1 MPNAVELL
9 NQRNHPQ
16 RQALT
21 DEMHVRR
28 FPPFAAPAR
37 VFQVVVI
44 TTDEPAD
51 ASWQHAAEL
60 LTYYGLHPP
69 AKGKYLNAQLGR
81 LAFSWEKHSE
91 FATYSFIDPG
101 PFSEPFDAPTMADSL
116 PLNWIA
122 EMPGKTL
129 RATQIALLAAH
140 SPEPTESMLAS
151 WFSRGELVCCDVMGG
166 EARIWSNFLLNSN
179 GLGRLLIH
187 DRNLVGNGDPSRLV
201 RRLQEIGN
209 YRNMALLG
217 LPAAQ
222 HFSPALSLLDRRL
235 AAVSREIATGTVP
248 DQELMQ
254 KISQL
259 AADLASLAAETSY
272 RMSATKAYAQL
283 VGDRM
288 SGLNVVRIPG
298 HQTLVDFTE
307 RRLTPAVRTCESF
320 SMRTEALSQHAAWA
334 SSLMRMRIET
344 ALEHQNRDLLDSM
357 NRRAQLQ
364 LKLQQTVEGLSVI
377 AISYYAI
384 GILGYV
390 FKAVAHYRPAWDP
403 TLFAGIAAPFVVTGA
418 WLLLRRSHRRLTR
431 SDE

>member
-1 MPNAVELL
+1 MPSAVEIL

-28 FPPFAAPAR
+28 FPPFSAPAR
-37 VFQVVVI
+37 VFQIVVV
-44 TTDEPAD
+44 TTDEPID
-51 ASWQHAAEL
+51 APWQHAVEL
-60 LTYYGLHPP
+60 LTHFGLHPP

-91 FATYSFIDPG
+91 FATYSFIDPE
-101 PFSEPFDAPTMADSL
+101 PFAEPFDAPVMESL
-116 PLNWIA
+116 PHHWIA
-122 EMPGKTL
+122 ELPGKTL
-129 RATQIALLAAH
+129 RATQIALLSSQ
-140 SPEPTESMLAS
+140 SPEPTDSQLAS
-151 WFSRGELVCCDVMGG
+151 WFSTGELVCCDVMGG

-187 DRNLVGNGDPSRLV
+187 DRKLAGTGDPSRLV

-217 LPAAQ
+217 LPVAQ
-222 HFSPALSLLDRRL
+222 HFSPALSDLDRRL
-235 AAVSREIATGTVP
+235 AAVSREISVGAGP

-254 KISQL
+254 RISKL

-283 VGDRM
+283 VKDRM
-288 SGLNVVRIPG
+288 SGLDVVRIPG
-298 HQTLVDFTE
+298 HQTLVEFTE

-320 SMRTEALSQHAAWA
+320 SQRTEALSQHAAWA

-357 NRRAQLQ
+357 NRRAQMQ

-390 FKAVAHYRPAWDP
+390 FKAVSHYEPNLDP
-403 TLFAGIAAPFVVTGA
+403 TFLSGIAAPFVVLGA
-418 WLLLRRSHRRLTR
+418 WLLLRKMHHRLSRSV
-431 SDE
+431 E

>member
-1 MPNAVELL
+1 MPSAVELL

-28 FPPFAAPAR
+28 FPPFTAPAR
-37 VFQVVVI
+37 IFQVVVI
-44 TTDEPAD
+44 TTDEPTD
-51 ASWQHAAEL
+51 SSWQHAAEL
-60 LTYYGLHPP
+60 LTHYGLHPP
-69 AKGKYLNAQLGR
+69 SRGKYLNAQLR
-81 LAFSWEKHSE
+81 HLAFSWEKHSE
-91 FATYSFIDPG
+91 FSTYSFIDPA
-101 PFSEPFDAPTMADSL
+101 PFSDPFDSPTLADSL
-116 PLNWIA
+116 PLDWIA
-122 EMPGKTL
+122 EMPGRTL
-129 RATQIALLAAH
+129 RATQVALLPRR
-140 SPEPTESMLAS
+140 SPEPTDAMLAS

-166 EARIWSNFLLNSN
+166 EARIWSNFLRSSN

-187 DRNLVGNGDPSRLV
+187 DRGLVGDGDPSRLV

-217 LPAAQ
+217 LPVAQ
-222 HFSPALSLLDRRL
+222 HFTPALSALDKRL
-235 AAVSREIATGTVP
+235 AAVSRDIAADAVP
-248 DQELMQ
+248 DDELMR
-254 KISQL
+254 KISKQ
-259 AADLASLAAETSY
+259 AADLASLAAETGY

-283 VGDRM
+283 VKDRM

-298 HQTLVDFTE
+298 HQTLVDFTD

-320 SMRTEALSQHAAWA
+320 SNRTEALSQHAAWA

-344 ALEHQNRDLLDSM
+344 ALENQNRDLLDSM

-390 FKAVAHYRPAWDP
+390 FKALSHYEPAWDP
-403 TLFAGIAAPFVVTGA
+403 TLLAGVAAPFVVIGA
-418 WLLLRRSHRRLTR
+418 WLLLGRLHRKLARSI
-431 SDE
+431 E

>member
-1 MPNAVELL
+1 MPSAVELL

-37 VFQVVVI
+37 IFQVVLV
-44 TTDEPAD
+44 TTDEPTD
-51 ASWQHAAEL
+51 SSWQHAAEL
-60 LTYYGLHPP
+60 LTHYGLHPP
-69 AKGKYLNAQLGR
+69 ARGKYLNAQLGR

-91 FATYSFIDPG
+91 FATYSFIDSD
-101 PFSEPFDAPTMADSL
+101 PFSEPFDSPTMLDSL
-116 PLNWIA
+116 PLDWIA

-129 RATQIALLAAH
+129 RATQIALLPNR
-140 SPEPTESMLAS
+140 SPEPTDSMLAS

-187 DRNLVGNGDPSRLV
+187 DRSLVGDGDPSRLV

-222 HFSPALSLLDRRL
+222 HFSPTLAALDKRL
-235 AAVSREIATGTVP
+235 ASVSREIAAGTVP
-248 DQELMQ
+248 DDELMHR
-254 KISQL
+254 ISKL

-283 VGDRM
+283 VKDRM

-320 SMRTEALSQHAAWA
+320 SQRTEALSQHAAWA

-344 ALEHQNRDLLDSM
+344 ALENQNRDLLDSM

-390 FKAVAHYRPAWDP
+390 FKALSDYRPGWNP
-403 TLFAGIAAPFVVTGA
+403 TLMAGIAVPFVVVGA
-418 WLLLRRSHRRLTR
+418 WLLLHRLHQRLTR
-431 SDE
+431 SLE

>member
-1 MPNAVELL
+1 MPSAVEIL

-28 FPPFAAPAR
+28 FPPFCAPAR
-37 VFQVVVI
+37 IFQIVVV
-44 TTDEPAD
+44 TTDEAQD
-51 ASWQHAAEL
+51 ASWKHAAEL
-60 LTYYGLHPP
+60 LTQFGLHPP
-69 AKGKYLNAQLGR
+69 ARGKYLNAQLGR
-81 LAFSWEKHSE
+81 LSFSWEKHSE
-91 FATYSFIDPG
+91 FATYSFIDPE
-101 PFSEPFDAPTMADSL
+101 PFADPFDAPTVMESL
-116 PLNWIA
+116 PHQWIA
-122 EMPGKTL
+122 EMPGRTL
-129 RATQIALLAAH
+129 RATQIALLSSH
-140 SPEPTESMLAS
+140 SPEPTDTQLAS

-187 DRNLVGNGDPSRLV
+187 DRKLAGSGDPSRLV

-217 LPAAQ
+217 LPIAQ
-222 HFSPALSLLDRRL
+222 HFSPALSDLEKRL
-235 AAVSREIATGTVP
+235 AAVSREITVGAVA

-254 KISQL
+254 TISKL

-283 VGDRM
+283 VQDRM

-298 HQTLVDFTE
+298 HQTLVEFTE

-320 SMRTEALSQHAAWA
+320 SHRTESLSQQAAWA

-357 NRRAQLQ
+357 NRRAQQQ
-364 LKLQQTVEGLSVI
+364 LRLQQTVEGLSVI

-390 FKAVAHYRPAWDP
+390 FKAVAHYAPGLDP
-403 TLFAGIAAPFVVTGA
+403 TFLSGIAAPFVLLGA
-418 WLLLRRSHRRLTR
+418 WLLLRRMHRRL
-431 SDE
+431 SHAD

>member
-1 MPNAVELL
+1 MPSVVELL

-37 VFQVVVI
+37 VFQIVVI
-44 TTDEPAD
+44 TTGETAD

-60 LTYYGLHPP
+60 LTHFGIHPP
-69 AKGKYLNAQLGR
+69 ARGKYLNARLGN
-81 LAFSWEKHSE
+81 LAFSWEKHNE
-91 FATYSFIDPG
+91 FSTYSFIEPG
-101 PFSEPFDAPTMADSL
+101 EFAEPFGAETIIDSL
-116 PLNWIA
+116 PRSW
-122 EMPGKTL
+122 MTDTPGKTL
-129 RATQIALLAAH
+129 RATQIALLPH
-140 SPEPTESMLAS
+140 ERPEPTDAMLAA
-151 WFSRGELVCCDVMGG
+151 WFSLGELVCCDVMGG
-166 EARIWSNFLLNSN
+166 EARIWSNFLLHSG

-187 DRNLVGNGDPSRLV
+187 DRGLHADGDPSRLV

-217 LPAAQ
+217 LPVAQ
-222 HFSPALSLLDRRL
+222 HFGRTLAALDSRVAALSQ
-235 AAVSREIATGTVP
+235 EIAAGTVP

-254 KISQL
+254 RISQL
-259 AADLASLAAETSY
+259 AADLASLSAQTSY

-288 SGLNVVRIPG
+288 SGLGVVRIPG
-298 HQTLVDFTE
+298 HQTLVEFTE

-320 SMRTEALSQHAAWA
+320 SRRTEELSQHAAWV

-357 NRRAQLQ
+357 NRRAHLQ

-384 GILGYV
+384 GILANV
-390 FKAVAHYRPAWDP
+390 FKAAAHYWPAWDP
-403 TLFAGIAAPFVVTGA
+403 TVLSGIAAPFVVIGV
-418 WLLLRRSHRRLTR
+418 WLLLRQLHRRIAR
-431 SDE
+431 SSE

>member
-1 MPNAVELL
+1 MQGAVELL

-21 DEMHVRR
+21 DEMHLRR
-28 FPPFAAPAR
+28 FPLFSAPAR
-37 VFQVVVI
+37 LFQIVVV

-51 ASWQHAAEL
+51 APWQHAAEL
-60 LTYYGLHPP
+60 LTEFGVHPP
-69 AKGKYLNAQLGR
+69 SRGKYMDARLGR

-91 FATYSFIDPG
+91 FATYSFIETG
-101 PFSEPFDAPTMADSL
+101 PFAEPFGAPTLLDYL
-116 PLNWIA
+116 PLTWIA

-129 RATQIALLAAH
+129 RATQVAVLAAT
-140 SPEPTESMLAS
+140 SPEPADAMLAA
-151 WFSRGELVCCDVMGG
+151 WFPRGELVCCDVMGG
-166 EARIWSNFLLNSN
+166 DARIWSNFLLHSD

-187 DRNLVGNGDPSRLV
+187 DRSLVGNGDPSRLV

-217 LPAAQ
+217 LPVAQ
-222 HFSPALSLLDRRL
+222 RLTPALSLLDERL
-235 AAVSREIATGTVP
+235 AAASREVAAGTVP

-254 KISQL
+254 RISQL
-259 AADLASLAAETSY
+259 SADLASLAAETTF
-272 RMSATKAYAQL
+272 RMNATRAYAQL
-283 VGDRM
+283 VTDRM
-288 SGLNVVRIPG
+288 SRLDVVRIRG

-320 SMRTEALSQHAAWA
+320 LKRSESLSQQAAWA
-334 SSLMRMRIET
+334 SSVLRMRIET

-357 NRRAQLQ
+357 NRRAQVQ

-384 GILGYV
+384 GILGYML
-390 FKAVAHYRPAWDP
+390 KAVSHYQPAWDP
-403 TLFAGIAAPFVVTGA
+403 TVLSGIASPFVVIGV
-418 WLLLRRSHRRLTR
+418 WLMLRALHRTLAHAL
-431 SDE
+431 D

>member
-1 MPNAVELL
+1 MTSAVELL

-21 DEMHVRR
+21 DEMHLRR

-37 VFQVVVI
+37 VFQIVVV

-51 ASWQHAAEL
+51 APWQHAAEL
-60 LTYYGLHPP
+60 LTRFGVNPP
-69 AKGKYLNAQLGR
+69 AKGKYLHATLGR
-81 LAFSWEKHSE
+81 LAFSWEGHSE
-91 FATYSFIDPG
+91 FATYTFIEAG
-101 PFSEPFDAPTMADSL
+101 AFTEPFGAPTLLDHVPAT
-116 PLNWIA
+116 WIA

-129 RATQIALLAAH
+129 RATQVALLAAT
-140 SPEPTESMLAS
+140 SPEPTQAMLAA
-151 WFSRGELVCCDVMGG
+151 WFTRGELVCCDVMGG
-166 EARIWSNFLLNSN
+166 EARIWSNFLLGSD

-187 DRNLVGNGDPSRLV
+187 DRSLVGNGDPSRLV

-217 LPAAQ
+217 LPVAQ
-222 HFSPALSLLDRRL
+222 HFTPTLSSLDERL
-235 AAVSREIATGTVP
+235 VAASREIAAGTVP

-254 KISQL
+254 RISRL
-259 AADLASLAAETSY
+259 AADLASVAAQTSF

-283 VGDRM
+283 VSDRM
-288 SGLNVVRIPG
+288 SRLNVVRIPG

-320 SMRTEALSQHAAWA
+320 LRRSEALSQHAAWA
-334 SSLMRMRIET
+334 SSLLRMRIET

-364 LKLQQTVEGLSVI
+364 LRLQQTVEGLSVI

-384 GILGYV
+384 GILGYAL
-390 FKAVAHYRPAWDP
+390 KAVAHYRPGWDP
-403 TLFAGIAAPFVVTGA
+403 TVLAGFASPFVVVA
-418 WLLLRRSHRRLTR
+418 VWLMLRGLHRSLAQAG
-431 SDE
+431 D